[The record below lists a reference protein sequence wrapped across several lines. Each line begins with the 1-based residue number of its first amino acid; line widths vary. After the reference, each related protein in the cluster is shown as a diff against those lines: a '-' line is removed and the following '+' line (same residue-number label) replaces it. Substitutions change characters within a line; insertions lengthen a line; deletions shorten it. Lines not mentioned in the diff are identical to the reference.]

1 MDTFGIPAT
10 RAYADHPLWRKDLK
24 TAVFRETLLNAR

>member
-10 RAYADHPLWRKDLK
+10 RAYANHPLWRKDPK
-24 TAVFRETLLNAR
+24 TAVFRLLNAR